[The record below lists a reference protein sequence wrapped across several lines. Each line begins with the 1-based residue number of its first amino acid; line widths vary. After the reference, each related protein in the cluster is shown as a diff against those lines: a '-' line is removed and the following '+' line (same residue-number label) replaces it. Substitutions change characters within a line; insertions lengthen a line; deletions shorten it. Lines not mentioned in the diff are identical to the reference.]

1 MTERE
6 DLGVLLALA
15 YVAFVDDLKAH
26 LSRRYDGFGPWTGA
40 VLRAVVDEPLSLRKL
55 AQRLEMT
62 SAGAL
67 KIVDS
72 MVADGYLER
81 VPHPTDGR
89 VRAIAATALGRRL
102 LASARAFHTRF
113 EDSLRAE
120 LGDRAVNAARRT
132 LEQIVATN
140 PAPVPP
146 VFRPPR
152 RRGGDLEHT

>member
-26 LSRRYDGFGPWTGA
+26 LHRYDGFGPWTGA
-40 VLRAVVDEPLSLRKL
+40 VLRAVADQPLSLRRL
-55 AQRLEMT
+55 AERLEMT

-67 KIVDS
+67 KIVDA

-81 VPHPTDGR
+81 VPDPTDGR
-89 VRAIAATALGRRL
+89 VRAIAATPRGRKL
-102 LASARAFHTRF
+102 LASARAFHNRF

-132 LEQIVATN
+132 LEAIVATN
-140 PAPVPP
+140 PRPVPP

-152 RRGGDLEHT
+152 RRGSEVAHT